1 MNPHIKK
8 EIHEFLDT
16 VLQKQTKFLTRINT
30 LVSELDSFKSQV
42 ASKYL
47 VTGNDSIFNK
57 RVQTQ
62 YVIKIERLLT
72 DFNADLYALIKDYEL
87 MMEDHR
93 HLNAEWKDKQNDP
106 NYKAWY
112 AKLTQNVLEEKIGF
126 RQKVERNCIAINKE
140 AKALLSKLDNI
151 TEINLEEQDGFSE
164 SKKILTWCSTA
175 TTDSWMRLIMDLED
189 STTTNQR

>member
-57 RVQTQ
+57 RIQTQ

-72 DFNADLYALIKDYEL
+72 DFNADLYALI
-87 MMEDHR
+87 
-93 HLNAEWKDKQNDP
+93 
-106 NYKAWY
+106 
-112 AKLTQNVLEEKIGF
+112 
-126 RQKVERNCIAINKE
+126 
-140 AKALLSKLDNI
+140 
-151 TEINLEEQDGFSE
+151 
-164 SKKILTWCSTA
+164 
-175 TTDSWMRLIMDLED
+175 
-189 STTTNQR
+189 